1 MNRKYGGL
9 LSKVF
14 GPASPKQ
21 KMILESKAQ
30 ILIIGGA
37 AGCLSKDHEVLT
49 PSGWIKISEWSG
61 QDILQYD
68 KATGEAKFIP
78 PLEFVKLPCDKLTR
92 IEGNGICQELSD
104 EHTVLFK
111 EDYHTP
117 PKTQLFSEIAETH
130 KNSSGGW
137 EGKFITTFNYSGA
150 GLDLDDETIRERV
163 LCGEITEDYY
173 NCSRH
178 QLDVIMDAIIAQG
191 GMYSSSNKS
200 TADFIQFVVSCFDC
214 ESSLKKTG
222 SEYIVN
228 VNVNGGSLRALN
240 DKEKVE
246 LKEFIPT
253 DGFKYCFVTQTGFFV
268 TRLEDCVVVTG
279 NSGKSYLLQL
289 MPLAYVDDPQTA
301 CIMFR
306 RTTPQLTGAGGLFDT
321 AKSIYLQL
329 DKEWKPKFREKALEA
344 IFPSG
349 AKVLW
354 RHMEYENNK
363 LDHQGE

>member
-1 MNRKYGGL
+1 M
-9 LSKVF
+9 SKVF

-37 AGCLSKDHEVLT
+37 AG
-49 PSGWIKISEWSG
+49 
-61 QDILQYD
+61 
-68 KATGEAKFIP
+68 
-78 PLEFVKLPCDKLTR
+78 
-92 IEGNGICQELSD
+92 
-104 EHTVLFK
+104 
-111 EDYHTP
+111 
-117 PKTQLFSEIAETH
+117 
-130 KNSSGGW
+130 
-137 EGKFITTFNYSGA
+137 
-150 GLDLDDETIRERV
+150 
-163 LCGEITEDYY
+163 
-173 NCSRH
+173 
-178 QLDVIMDAIIAQG
+178 
-191 GMYSSSNKS
+191 
-200 TADFIQFVVSCFDC
+200 
-214 ESSLKKTG
+214 
-222 SEYIVN
+222 
-228 VNVNGGSLRALN
+228 
-240 DKEKVE
+240 
-246 LKEFIPT
+246 
-253 DGFKYCFVTQTGFFV
+253 
-268 TRLEDCVVVTG
+268 
-279 NSGKSYLLQL
+279 SGKSYLLQL